1 MLQPPTSLERTIRK
15 AQNGDEHAVA
25 SLYQGYVQ
33 MIFRYIAY
41 RVPAEDAED
50 LTGEVFVK
58 MVEGLPA
65 YRITEVPFE
74 AWLYRIAAARIA
86 DYYRRR
92 KRRIEV
98 ELDEETPASNALPEE
113 QLVEQQEVEALRGAI
128 QQLTPEQQSILILR
142 FVERKSH
149 EEVAALLE
157 RSVTAVKTI
166 QHRALTHLAKAMGTK
181 KEARHY
187 LRGSHD

>member
-15 AQNGDEHAVA
+15 AQSGDEQAIA
-25 SLYQGYVQ
+25 SLYQGYAQ
-33 MIFRYIAY
+33 KIYRYIAY
-41 RVPAEDAED
+41 RVPPEDAED

-58 MVEGLPA
+58 MVEGLPT

-86 DYYRRR
+86 DYYRRK
-92 KRRIEV
+92 KRRVEV
-98 ELDEETPASNALPEE
+98 ELDEQTPEAEAQPEE
-113 QLVEQQEVEALRGAI
+113 QLLEQQEIEALREAL

-149 EEVAALLE
+149 EEVAAMLQ
-157 RSVTAVKTI
+157 RSVSAVKTI
-166 QHRALTHLAKAMGTK
+166 QHRALTHLAQALGTR
-181 KEARHY
+181 KESRHY